1 MSEEDYTL
9 RIMNKLHVLTFFI
22 TQCEE
27 EDPLEEDENE
37 WHPDFKEAVESILKV
52 NEEGV
57 LSEKR
62 MNNLNDMYKKWANRF
77 DRLGLSDR
85 PIESW
90 ETKIEDE
97 IYDEVKEHYEK
108 NFG

>member
-1 MSEEDYTL
+1 MSKEDYAL
-9 RIMNKLHVLTFFI
+9 RIMNKIHVLTFFI

-27 EDPLEEDENE
+27 EVPLEEDENE
-37 WHPDFKEAVESILKV
+37 WHDDFKEAVECILKV

-57 LSEKR
+57 LSEDR

-77 DRLGLSDR
+77 DELGLSDR

-90 ETKIEDE
+90 EGKIEDE